1 MGGCVDELNS
11 DFEFDINSEQGNPK
25 INFSSPKIQVLGPKI
40 QVLSPKIKVLGP
52 KIPVLGP
59 EIQVAIFF
67 YFIFG

>member
-11 DFEFDINSEQGNPK
+11 DFEFEINSEQGSPK

-40 QVLSPKIKVLGP
+40 QVLSPKI
-52 KIPVLGP
+52 
-59 EIQVAIFF
+59 QVTFFF